1 LHPQGGDQSSRIF
14 TLMFSVL
21 KKWLQRSEPE
31 EVQKTTDPITASL
44 VLMLEVAWSDHEIDS
59 DEEKAILQA
68 INKTFDL
75 DTEEAKAHF
84 IQAKTLH
91 QQSVGS
97 YEYTSL
103 INDQMT
109 YDEKKNIIHTL
120 WQIAN
125 SDQYIDQWEEHAIRK
140 IADLLYIDHRDFI
153 DAKIETK
160 RGKL

>member
-1 LHPQGGDQSSRIF
+1 
-14 TLMFSVL
+14 
-21 KKWLQRSEPE
+21 
-31 EVQKTTDPITASL
+31 
-44 VLMLEVAWSDHEIDS
+44 
-59 DEEKAILQA
+59 
-68 INKTFDL
+68 
-75 DTEEAKAHF
+75 
-84 IQAKTLH
+84 
-91 QQSVGS
+91 
-97 YEYTSL
+97 
-103 INDQMT
+103 MT